1 MSLRTSSG
9 EDFDC
14 IQSQLGGH
22 RPIPFAAMGAIDHA
36 SFIALHQALLHILW
50 NPLSFH
56 WAVLSDARLL
66 ALALFLF
73 PEEKRGDVA
82 ALATKVR

>member
-1 MSLRTSSG
+1 
-9 EDFDC
+9 
-14 IQSQLGGH
+14 
-22 RPIPFAAMGAIDHA
+22 MGAIDHA

-50 NPLSFH
+50 NPFSFH
-56 WAVLSDARLL
+56 SAVVSDARLL

-82 ALATKVR
+82 ASRDKSSIDRVAYNGLTIHSIV